1 MEQTIIDFF
10 NQATIITV
18 GCKGEFNK
26 RIETL
31 VSNAEYAKISFTD
44 MSDFTLIFST
54 TRKGKSTHGMAYKF
68 HIDSLT
74 APQLHKLKGLLD
86 KSEQTNKS

>member
-10 NQATIITV
+10 NQATTITV
-18 GCKGEFNK
+18 GCKT
-26 RIETL
+26 RIKTL

-44 MSDFTLIFST
+44 MSIFTLIFST
-54 TRKGKSTHGMAYKF
+54 TRKGKSTHGMAYRF

-74 APQLHKLKGLLD
+74 APQLHKLKLLLD
-86 KSEQTNKS
+86 KSEQINKS